1 MNQKNA
7 EPGRA
12 NEENGQSNA
21 RRDFLKQS
29 ATATGAVLGLSVLGG
44 LSRAAA
50 TASAATAS
58 AATASAATASAA
70 TASAAT
76 ASAATFNDNAQKAAV
91 APIATATIAVAPASL
106 QLGLKEH
113 KTLSKVG
120 GFEIIPLANDTLIVA
135 CTEAASFVACSA
147 ICPHKG
153 CKVVYEHDA
162 KEFVCPCHDSR
173 FALDGRVLKGPA
185 KTPLK
190 SYATDVAAVISL
202 SAVRAMSSVT
212 SSTPPK
218 RN

>member
-7 EPGRA
+7 EPGGA

-29 ATATGAVLGLSVLGG
+29 ATATGAALGLSVLGG
-44 LSRAAA
+44 LSRAEAA
-50 TASAATAS
+50 TSAATAS
-58 AATASAATASAA
+58 AATASAV
-70 TASAAT
+70 T
-76 ASAATFNDNAQKAAV
+76 ASAATFNNNAQKAAV

-113 KTLSKVG
+113 KALSKVG
-120 GFEIIPLANDTLIVA
+120 GFEIIPIANDTLIVA
-135 CTEAASFVACSA
+135 CVEAASFVACSA

-185 KTPLK
+185 KAPLK

-202 SAVRAMSSVT
+202 PAVPATSSVT
-212 SSTPPK
+212 SSTPPE

>member
-1 MNQKNA
+1 MSEHKDETPQEA
-7 EPGRA
+7 A
-12 NEENGQSNA
+12 VNA

-29 ATATGAVLGLSVLGG
+29 ATATGAVLGLSVLDG
-44 LSRAAA
+44 LSRAEA
-50 TASAATAS
+50 TASAA
-58 AATASAATASAA
+58 ATS
-70 TASAAT
+70 
-76 ASAATFNDNAQKAAV
+76 NDNAQKAAV

-113 KTLSKVG
+113 KALSKVG
-120 GFEIIPLANDTLIVA
+120 GFEIIPIANDTLIVA

-202 SAVRAMSSVT
+202 SAVPATSSVT

>member
-1 MNQKNA
+1 MCRFRRVSFKEQQTSMSEHKDETPQEA
-7 EPGRA
+7 A
-12 NEENGQSNA
+12 VNA

-29 ATATGAVLGLSVLGG
+29 ATATGAVLGLSVLDG
-44 LSRAAA
+44 LSRAEA
-50 TASAATAS
+50 TASAA
-58 AATASAATASAA
+58 ATS
-70 TASAAT
+70 
-76 ASAATFNDNAQKAAV
+76 NDNAQKAAV

-113 KTLSKVG
+113 KALSKVG
-120 GFEIIPLANDTLIVA
+120 GFEIIPIANDTLIVA

-202 SAVRAMSSVT
+202 SAVPATSSVT

>member
-1 MNQKNA
+1 MCRFRRVSFKEQQTSMSEHKDETPQEA
-7 EPGRA
+7 A
-12 NEENGQSNA
+12 VNA

-44 LSRAAA
+44 LS
-50 TASAATAS
+50 TSAATAS
-58 AATASAATASAA
+58 AATS
-70 TASAAT
+70 
-76 ASAATFNDNAQKAAV
+76 NDNAQKAAV
-91 APIATATIAVAPASL
+91 APIAAATIAVAPASL
-106 QLGLKEH
+106 QLSLKEH
-113 KTLSKVG
+113 KALSKVG
-120 GFEIIPLANDTLIVA
+120 GFEIIPIANDTLIVA
-135 CTEAASFVACSA
+135 CTEATSFVACSA

-190 SYATDVAAVISL
+190 SYATDVAAIISL
-202 SAVRAMSSVT
+202 SAVPATSSIT

>member
-44 LSRAAA
+44 LSRAE
-50 TASAATAS
+50 
-58 AATASAATASAA
+58 A

-113 KTLSKVG
+113 KALSKVG
-120 GFEIIPLANDTLIVA
+120 GFEIIPIANDTLI
-135 CTEAASFVACSA
+135 VACSA

-162 KEFVCPCHDSR
+162 KEFVCPCHNSR

-202 SAVRAMSSVT
+202 SAVPAMSSVT

>member
-1 MNQKNA
+1 MSEHKDETPQEA
-7 EPGRA
+7 T
-12 NEENGQSNA
+12 NA

-29 ATATGAVLGLSVLGG
+29 ATATSAVLGLSILGG
-44 LSRAAA
+44 LSRAEAA
-50 TASAATAS
+50 TSAATAS
-58 AATASAATASAA
+58 AATASAATS
-70 TASAAT
+70 
-76 ASAATFNDNAQKAAV
+76 NDNAQKAAV

-113 KTLSKVG
+113 KALSKVG
-120 GFEIIPLANDTLIVA
+120 GFEIIPMANDTLIVA
-135 CTEAASFVACSA
+135 RTEAASFVACSA

-202 SAVRAMSSVT
+202 SAVPVTSSVT

>member
-1 MNQKNA
+1 MCRFRRVSFKEQQTSMSEHKDETSQEA
-7 EPGRA
+7 T
-12 NEENGQSNA
+12 NA

-44 LSRAAA
+44 LSRAEAA
-50 TASAATAS
+50 TSAATAS
-58 AATASAATASAA
+58 AATS
-70 TASAAT
+70 
-76 ASAATFNDNAQKAAV
+76 NDNAQKAAV

-106 QLGLKEH
+106 QLGLQEH
-113 KTLSKVG
+113 KALSKVG
-120 GFEIIPLANDTLIVA
+120 GFEIIPIANDTLIVA

-185 KTPLK
+185 KAPLK

-202 SAVRAMSSVT
+202 SAVPATSSVT